1 MSAETTA
8 LLLIAGRLLLG
19 GMFVVGGSRHFF
31 IYPEIIAAMQAR
43 GVPAPA
49 LALMAGTAFQIVA
62 GACLALG
69 ILITPAAFGLV
80 AFTVAAS
87 IMMLN
92 FWDMEGAARENARN
106 NFQSN
111 VAIIGGLLIAAA

>member
-1 MSAETTA
+1 MYAETTA
-8 LLLIAGRLLLG
+8 FLSIAGRFLLG

-31 IYPEIIAAMQAR
+31 IYPEIVAAMRAR

-49 LALMAGTAFQIVA
+49 LALMAGTAFQIAA

-69 ILITPAAFGLV
+69 ILVAPAAVGLV
-80 AFTVAAS
+80 GFTVTAS

-92 FWDMEGAARENARN
+92 FWDMEGPARENARN

>member
-1 MSAETTA
+1 MA
-8 LLLIAGRLLLG
+8 
-19 GMFVVGGSRHFF
+19 GGSRHFF
-31 IYPEIIAAMQAR
+31 IYPEIIAVMRAR

-49 LALMAGTAFQIVA
+49 LALMAGTAFQIAA

-69 ILITPAAFGLV
+69 VLVTPAAFGLV
-80 AFTVAAS
+80 AFTIAAS

-92 FWDMEGAARENARN
+92 FWDMEGLARENARN

>member
-8 LLLIAGRLLLG
+8 LLLIVGRVLLG
-19 GMFVVGGSRHFF
+19 GMFVVGGLRHFF
-31 IYPEIIAAMQAR
+31 IYPEIIAAMRAR

-49 LALMAGTAFQIVA
+49 MALMAGTALQIA
-62 GACLALG
+62 GGTCLALG
-69 ILITPAAFGLV
+69 VLVTPAAFGLI

-92 FWDMEGAARENARN
+92 FWDMEGTARENARN

-111 VAIIGGLLIAAA
+111 VAIVGGLLIAAA